1 MTCLRSS
8 CIDHGRQGN
17 RDGYTMMKHNKK
29 TVLRHRVVYSLHNGV
44 SLKSMRGFLVR
55 HMCDN
60 PRCVNPEHL
69 LLGTAKDNSRDMVE
83 RGRSLKGTQHRRAK
97 LDPEKVQYIRE
108 HYKPFC
114 KVHGALPLSKKYGV
128 STTAIRLA
136 RTGANWGSLEGGIH
150 V

>member
-1 MTCLRSS
+1 MSYLKGECV
-8 CIDHGRQGN
+8 DHGRKGN

-29 TVLRHRVVYSLHNGV
+29 TVLRHRVVYSVHNGV
-44 SLKSMRGFLVR
+44 SLKSMKGLLVR

-60 PRCVNPEHL
+60 SRCVNPEHL
-69 LLGTAKDNSRDMVE
+69 LLGTAQDNSRDMVE
-83 RGRSLKGTQHRRAK
+83 RGRSLKGTRNKLAK
-97 LDPEKVQYIRE
+97 LDAEKVQYIRE

-114 KVHGALPLSKKYGV
+114 RVHGALPLSKKYGV

-136 RTGANWGSLEGGIH
+136 KTGASWGSLGGAIH